1 MSASAV
7 SGGLRGGREQR
18 GCDPAVKE
26 RGSEQDTGENLAR
39 HRRLP
44 EALDGDTQQ
53 PGGDTQQPGQD
64 DDDSQYAG
72 SSRAYSPGCGY
83 AGSPSQSLR
92 FDILTTSFRL
102 GQVAAECLSASG

>member
-18 GCDPAVKE
+18 GCDSAVKE
-26 RGSEQDTGENLAR
+26 RGSEQDPGENLAR

-44 EALDGDTQQ
+44 EALD
-53 PGGDTQQPGQD
+53 GDTQQPGQD

-72 SSRAYSPGCGY
+72 SSRAYSPGYGY